1 MWRRGRTRIRSM
13 KSILWTNSESDQ
25 LHVLDRWWNYFETLP
40 VCENQ
45 SSSTG
50 AWNKQKERNYQG
62 YGGLQCLCVQVNKK
76 IKKIIFNQNVLGNC
90 TKSRRTRHNCL
101 RKYYWII
108 YKLYK
113 WRSWTNLNVLTAK
126 RNNHILS
133 FSIWFWAPISEVL
146 LFPHLPTSNLPLR
159 PELTTTFAFLS
170 AKISIRSKYSLSCY
184 FTTGS
189 TFWWQVNFTKEN
201 QCATAL
207 KAGKEH
213 KTGKYIF

>member
-1 MWRRGRTRIRSM
+1 M
-13 KSILWTNSESDQ
+13 
-25 LHVLDRWWNYFETLP
+25 
-40 VCENQ
+40 
-45 SSSTG
+45 
-50 AWNKQKERNYQG
+50 
-62 YGGLQCLCVQVNKK
+62 NKK

-146 LFPHLPTSNLPLR
+146 LFLHLPTSSLPLR

-170 AKISIRSKYSLSCY
+170 AKISPPPPYFYPLKVFPVVLFYHWFHILVTSQFHKRESMCHCPQSRERTWNWKRYFLKFNTSLKLCGFVNESFLKQKYHQR
-184 FTTGS
+184 
-189 TFWWQVNFTKEN
+189 WK
-201 QCATAL
+201 
-207 KAGKEH
+207 
-213 KTGKYIF
+213 